1 MIFTRNDH
9 RQRLADKKTFVGS
22 TFLDD
27 DFVNKT
33 ADMID
38 SPWSWDEAMTFLDT
52 HPSDLVDRHPEKQRY
67 FLKQAHQR
75 ASAPLFAKE
84 IVQHMQSVFYQN
96 TVTNIV
102 FMGIGPD
109 TESYPRHADT
119 MDVFL
124 VQVMGMVNLKVEDF
138 VTERAFTMRP
148 NDFVWIPRGTHHQIV
163 PHESRITM
171 SFGVEGDPD
180 PSTYVLPE

>member
-1 MIFTRNDH
+1 MIFDQYYDKIAA
-9 RQRLADKKTFVGS
+9 RQPFVGN
-22 TFLDD
+22 TFLNP

-33 ADMID
+33 AQLEDV
-38 SPWSWDEAMTFLDT
+38 PWSWDEAMAFLDT
-52 HPSDLVDRHPEKQRY
+52 HPSDLLDTHPEKQRY

-84 IVQHMQSVFYQN
+84 IMQYMQQIFHQN
-96 TVTNIV
+96 SITNIV

-124 VQVMGMVNLKVEDF
+124 VQITGHVNIKVEGF
-138 VTERAFTMRP
+138 ANEEKFCLSP
-148 NDFVWIPRGTHHQIV
+148 NDFVYIPRGLHHQII

-180 PSTYVLPE
+180 PSTYVLPQ